1 MIPCWEE
8 CTFLTKLQNWLKNVM
23 ASALADAISRVF
35 RCFCGV
41 ANSKQSNKNAT
52 ALPNTYC
59 SLHIHIMVAS
69 VQSQF
74 MSFIASHRQ
83 SLPDS
88 STLVSDV
95 LAPRKFMFFSTQL
108 LCIKA
113 PDPGILDRARKKINI
128 GPWDC
133 QFSLH
138 FISSGKGRNFLY
150 CWWIDWDM
158 HIPKY
163 ITNES
168 LHTKCKN
175 VDLAYFLE
183 SWWA

>member
-1 MIPCWEE
+1 MG
-8 CTFLTKLQNWLKNVM
+8 
-23 ASALADAISRVF
+23 SALADAISRVF

-52 ALPNTYC
+52 ALPITYC
-59 SLHIHIMVAS
+59 SLHIYIFHIMVTS

-74 MSFIASHRQ
+74 MSFIASHHQ

-113 PDPGILDRARKKINI
+113 PDPGILDRARKRINI
-128 GPWDC
+128 GP
-133 QFSLH
+133 
-138 FISSGKGRNFLY
+138 
-150 CWWIDWDM
+150 
-158 HIPKY
+158 
-163 ITNES
+163 
-168 LHTKCKN
+168 
-175 VDLAYFLE
+175 
-183 SWWA
+183 